1 MDKTI
6 LFCNHYPPGLK
17 DAWEKQGFQ
26 VLEVIVRTDTMKLE
40 EVISCFRAYRQ
51 KQNVAFVFSWDFTPD
66 ISEACHELGI
76 YYISWIVDCPHT
88 ALWAKSARYPENR
101 IFVFDYKLYEML
113 EQRGL
118 KHIWYLPLSADVD
131 SFEKCIKMAD
141 VKEKEK
147 YSSEVSFVGNLY
159 NDSAHSLYDSITYLP
174 PYLKGYFD
182 SLIAIQRKMWG
193 MNLFEEAINN
203 QAWDMLRNY
212 VNWDLGD
219 KYEDAYELS
228 MINMLYQKV
237 AQLERKEV
245 CNYLTEHFD
254 FALYTGGNTDFN
266 PALRNRGKVD
276 YLSQMP
282 LVFHYSKIN
291 INITLRSITSG
302 IPLRVMDILAC
313 EGFLLTNYQSE
324 IAEYFE
330 DGRELVIYENFEDMY
345 EKIAY
350 YLQHEDERKQIAHAG
365 YEKVKEQFNY
375 TRGIDKIVQA
385 LDMETM

>member
-1 MDKTI
+1 MGKTI
-6 LFCNHYPPGLK
+6 LFCDHYAPGLK
-17 DAWEKQGFQ
+17 AAWEKQGFS
-26 VLEVIVRTDTMKLE
+26 VFEVIKGTDTMKLE
-40 EVISCFRAYRQ
+40 EILSCFRDYRQ
-51 KQNVAFVFSWDFTPD
+51 KQNVAFVFSWDFAPD
-66 ISEACHELGI
+66 IAEACHEIGI
-76 YYISWIVDCPHT
+76 CYISWVVDCPHV

-118 KHIWYLPLSADVD
+118 GHIWYLPLSADVD
-131 SFEKCIKMAD
+131 SFEQCIQMAG
-141 VKEKEK
+141 EKERK
-147 YSSEVSFVGNLY
+147 EYSSEVSFVGNLY
-159 NDSAHSLYDSITYLP
+159 NDSAHSLYDRIAYLP

-182 SLIAIQRKMWG
+182 SLIMIQRKIWG

-203 QAWDMLRNY
+203 QAWDMLRQH
-212 VNWDLGD
+212 VKWDLGD
-219 KYEDAYELS
+219 KYEDVYELS
-228 MINMLYQKV
+228 MINMLCQKV
-237 AQLERKEV
+237 AQLDRQEV
-245 CNYLTEHFD
+245 CNYLAAHFD
-254 FALYTGGNTDFN
+254 FALYTGGDTNFN

-302 IPLRVMDILAC
+302 IPLRVMDVLAC

-350 YLQHEDERKQIAHAG
+350 YLQHEEERKQIAHAG
-365 YEKVKEQFNY
+365 YEKVKEQFHY
-375 TRGIDKIVQA
+375 TRGIEKIVQA
-385 LDMETM
+385 LDMEIM